1 MPTVHREDGFR
12 VIIYPNDHLPSH
24 VHLIKGDGQ
33 VIIQLGNEIEPPLI
47 DQVYGKISDKD
58 VAKALIIVKANQ
70 LKLLDAWRSIH
81 G

>member
-58 VAKALIIVKANQ
+58 VAKALIQHFAH
-70 LKLLDAWRSIH
+70 L
-81 G
+81 